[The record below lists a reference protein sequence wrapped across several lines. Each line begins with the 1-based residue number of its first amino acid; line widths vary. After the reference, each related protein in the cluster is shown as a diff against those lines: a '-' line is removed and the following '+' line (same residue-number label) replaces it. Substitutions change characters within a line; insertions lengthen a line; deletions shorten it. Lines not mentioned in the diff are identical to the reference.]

1 MAKVCERCST
11 MYSEHVAVCPKDG
24 VQLKLPPVAEDTLV
38 MDDSRGAQPTKTSVR
53 SRCDKCNS
61 DWAEWL
67 DICPKNKIPTTV
79 SVGNRF
85 EIWETL
91 VRDPHVE
98 VFNAK
103 DVFTKEKVLL
113 VILKSTASELNDQL
127 IDFFSRAAQLH
138 NADVIGTGILTN
150 NRPYA
155 ICKRRNAIFS

>member
-1 MAKVCERCST
+1 
-11 MYSEHVAVCPKDG
+11 MYTEYVMVCPKDG
-24 VQLKLPPVAEDTLV
+24 MHLSLTPVAEDTLV
-38 MDDSRGAQPTKTSVR
+38 MDDERDVKPVKTSVR

-85 EIWETL
+85 EIWEKL

-103 DVFTKEKVLL
+103 DVFTREKVIF
-113 VILKSTASELNDQL
+113 VILKSAATELDAQL
-127 IDFFSRAAQLH
+127 IEFFTRAALLY
-138 NADVIGTGILTN
+138 NADVISSGILTN
-150 NRPYA
+150 DKPFA
-155 ICKRRNAIFS
+155 ICRKRNSNVS

>member
-11 MYSEHVAVCPKDG
+11 MYTEYMTVCPKDG
-24 VQLKLPPVAEDTLV
+24 VQLRLTPVAEDTLV
-38 MDDSRGAQPTKTSVR
+38 LDDDRNSKPAKTSVR

-79 SVGNRF
+79 SVGNRY

-103 DVFTKEKVLL
+103 DVFTKEKVLFI
-113 VILKSTASELNDQL
+113 ILKSTASDLNVQL
-127 IDFFSRAAQLH
+127 LEFFSRAALLH
-138 NADVIGTGILTN
+138 NADVMATGILTN
-150 NRPYA
+150 NRPFA
-155 ICKRRNAIFS
+155 ICKKRNAVVS

>member
-11 MYSEHVAVCPKDG
+11 MYTEYMTVCPKDG
-24 VQLKLPPVAEDTLV
+24 VHLRLTPVAEDTLV
-38 MDDSRGAQPTKTSVR
+38 MDDNRDAKPSKTVVR

-67 DICPKNKIPTTV
+67 DICPRNKIPTTV

-103 DVFTKEKVLL
+103 DVFTREKVLL
-113 VILKSTASELNDQL
+113 VILKSAATELNVQTL
-127 IDFFSRAAQLH
+127 EFFYKAAQLH
-138 NADVIGTGILTN
+138 NADVMGTGILSN
-150 NRPYA
+150 DRPFA
-155 ICKRRNAIFS
+155 ICKRRS